1 MYNLFHFRKPNM
13 IKKDWVELPPH
24 SQSYKDGVNYFLD
37 IAFTK
42 GMVEEEE
49 ILCPCSV
56 CCNDSWEVRDVVYDH
71 LCSKGFVK
79 GYTEW
84 IYHGED
90 ESLIDLDGDSDDETS
105 SHDDIDGLLFE
116 TFKDVAE
123 GGGVHE
129 GINEDA
135 KKFYKLVDDANQELY
150 PGCEKFSSLSFTIRI
165 YLLKCLHGWSNA
177 SFTALVELL
186 KEAMPDLNIPVSF
199 NKTKSMIK
207 DLGLDYKKIDAC
219 PNNCMLFWKDHEKDD
234 SCHICGT
241 SRWIEYPEVAN
252 DLEESIKAH
261 KVPAKVLRHFPLIP
275 RLKRLFMCSK
285 TADTLRWHAD
295 HRSRDGKLRHP
306 ADAQAW
312 KDFDAKH
319 SDFARETRNIRLGLA
334 SDGFNPFR
342 TMSLSHSTWPV
353 VLTVYNYPPNLC
365 MKAENC
371 LMSLLI
377 PGPKSPGNEIDVYLQ
392 PLIEELKILWEVGV
406 ETYDISKNQSFQ
418 MRAAL
423 MWTVNDFPAYAMLS
437 GWSTKGKFACPACN
451 HKTSSRYLKHSR
463 KMCYMGHRVFLDS
476 NHSWRS
482 NSSSFDGKP
491 EYRSAPSLLDSTMIL
506 KDLEKIPDVVGQ
518 KYHKKRPGPW
528 KKKSIFWQLPYW
540 KDNSLRHNVDVMHTE
555 KNICD
560 NIMGTLLDIEGKKKD
575 HAKARLDL
583 QHMGIR
589 KKLHLKETS
598 DGKKTQIPKAC
609 FSLTKQEKTIFC
621 NVLKTVKLPD
631 GLASNISRCVQVN
644 EGKVSGYKSHDAHI
658 ILHYLLQVAIRG
670 IGPNQIVIPL
680 LRLCSFFRCL
690 CQKVIDVKSLDY
702 LEVEIAETLCQFE
715 RIFPPSFFDIMVHLP
730 IHLANEV
737 RLGGPVQFRWMYYM
751 ERYLGDLKSFVRN
764 RSRPEG
770 SIAEAYLVKESLTFC
785 SRYLSSAV
793 DTRMNRMTR
802 NSDDTPNIGHPIGG
816 KKLISLDH
824 KSLNQAHGYILF
836 NCDEVQEYIRYTH
849 LLDTKFHSHY
859 KFSFSFVLKY

>member
-1 MYNLFHFRKPNM
+1 
-13 IKKDWVELPPH
+13 
-24 SQSYKDGVNYFLD
+24 
-37 IAFTK
+37 
-42 GMVEEEE
+42 
-49 ILCPCSV
+49 
-56 CCNDSWEVRDVVYDH
+56 
-71 LCSKGFVK
+71 
-79 GYTEW
+79 
-84 IYHGED
+84 
-90 ESLIDLDGDSDDETS
+90 
-105 SHDDIDGLLFE
+105 
-116 TFKDVAE
+116 
-123 GGGVHE
+123 
-129 GINEDA
+129 
-135 KKFYKLVDDANQELY
+135 
-150 PGCEKFSSLSFTIRI
+150 
-165 YLLKCLHGWSNA
+165 
-177 SFTALVELL
+177 
-186 KEAMPDLNIPVSF
+186 
-199 NKTKSMIK
+199 
-207 DLGLDYKKIDAC
+207 
-219 PNNCMLFWKDHEKDD
+219 
-234 SCHICGT
+234 
-241 SRWIEYPEVAN
+241 
-252 DLEESIKAH
+252 
-261 KVPAKVLRHFPLIP
+261 
-275 RLKRLFMCSK
+275 
-285 TADTLRWHAD
+285 
-295 HRSRDGKLRHP
+295 
-306 ADAQAW
+306 
-312 KDFDAKH
+312 
-319 SDFARETRNIRLGLA
+319 
-334 SDGFNPFR
+334 
-342 TMSLSHSTWPV
+342 
-353 VLTVYNYPPNLC
+353 
-365 MKAENC
+365 
-371 LMSLLI
+371 
-377 PGPKSPGNEIDVYLQ
+377 
-392 PLIEELKILWEVGV
+392 
-406 ETYDISKNQSFQ
+406 

-423 MWTVNDFPAYAMLS
+423 MCTVNDFPAYAVLS
-437 GWSTKGKFACPACN
+437 GGSTKGKFACPACN

-491 EYRSAPSLLDSTMIL
+491 EYRFAPSLLDSTMIL

-730 IHLANEV
+730 IHLENEV

-859 KFSFSFVLKY
+859 KFSFSFVLKYYLFIL